1 MKKKRNLGLW
11 KKIGAVL
18 MAVTLLVGMS
28 DGTDLGKGVHAAA
41 NVSIVVCGINGDGN
55 TVSVVANA
63 PTLPASD
70 DNVFYLFEAPTYAS
84 GLTGN
89 YIAAVPMNTTVAFQF
104 DLLKGQA
111 TSRLYSKF
119 TIAVKQGGAWV
130 PVSNTCYITNPDAIA
145 TKTTART
152 VTGSKKGLHIDPTK
166 LTSNELTDLGVKH
179 ATYNIPLSY
188 IIGPTTNGSYPT
200 INYTYNGKTY
210 QFNGLTIAEYDF
222 VFSNL
227 AKRGISVSAIL
238 LNQYTPAAA
247 HLVHPLSKDGFVC
260 SYYAFNVAEPAGVE
274 HIAAIGS
281 FLAQRYNGS
290 NPKIG
295 KVDNWIIGNE
305 VTARTQWNYITNMS
319 LESYVEEYAK
329 AVRLFYT
336 AIKSENATANI
347 YVSIDQQWDRNRGGT
362 DNYDGKDLLNAFNT
376 NIASKGNIDWGV
388 AFHPHP
394 VPLTWAPFW
403 ALPANYAR
411 MGLVSH
417 AETSKFLTMENA
429 EVLTDFMCKPAMIS
443 PTGQVRSIIA
453 SEVGYPSNQG
463 QEYQAAAFTYGYL
476 QAASNQHIDAFI
488 LTNQTD
494 SPIEMAQ
501 GLNYG
506 LSATDGSH
514 KLIYDYYKNIDTPNS
529 GAYTEAARNII
540 GLSDWGQVIHAR

>member
-1 MKKKRNLGLW
+1 MSKKRNGI
-11 KKIGAVL
+11 IGRRIL
-18 MAVTLLVGMS
+18 SILLALVIIVGMS
-28 DGTDLGKGVHAAA
+28 DGMGIGKGVSAAA
-41 NVSIVVCGINGDGN
+41 NVGIVVCGINADG
-55 TVSVVANA
+55 TSVSVVANA
-63 PTLPASD
+63 PALPASD
-70 DNVFYLFEAPTYAS
+70 DGIFYLFEGPTYS
-84 GLTGN
+84 GGLTGN

-104 DLLKGQA
+104 DLLKGQV

-119 TIAVKQGGAWV
+119 TVAVKQGGQWV
-130 PVSNTCYITNPDAIA
+130 AVSNSCYITNPDAIA
-145 TKTTART
+145 TKTTPRT
-152 VTGSKKGLHIDPTK
+152 VTGSKKGLHIDPVK
-166 LTSNELTDLGVKH
+166 LASNELTDLGVKH

-188 IIGPTTNGSYPT
+188 IIGATTNASYPT

-222 VFSNL
+222 VFSTL
-227 AKRGISVSAIL
+227 AKKGISVSAIL
-238 LNQYTPAAA
+238 LNQYTGASA
-247 HLVHPLSKDGFVC
+247 HLVHPLSRDGSVC
-260 SYYAFNVAEPAGVE
+260 PYYAFNTAEPAGTE
-274 HIAAIGS
+274 HLAAIGS

-305 VTARTQWNYITNMS
+305 VTARTQWNYIQTMS

-336 AIKSENATANI
+336 AIKSENATANV

-362 DNYDGKDLLNAFNT
+362 DNYDGKDLLNAFNA

-388 AFHPHP
+388 ACHPHP

-403 ALPANYAR
+403 SLPANYAR
-411 MGLVSH
+411 MGLISH
-417 AETSKFLTMENA
+417 GETTKFLTMENI
-429 EVLTDFMCKPAMIS
+429 EVLTDFMCKPEMIS
-443 PTGQVRSIIA
+443 STGQVRSIIA
-453 SEVGYPSNQG
+453 SEVGYTAAQG

-476 QAASNQHIDAFI
+476 QAAYNQHIDAFI

-501 GLNYG
+501 GLSYG

-514 KLIYDYYKNIDTPNS
+514 KLIYDFYKNIDTPNA
-529 GAYTEAARNII
+529 GTYTEYARNVI
-540 GLSDWGQVIHAR
+540 GLSDWGQVLHAR

>member
-1 MKKKRNLGLW
+1 MKKSKLFKMG
-11 KKIGAVL
+11 KKIISVILTIAVV
-18 MAVTLLVGMS
+18 AGMS
-28 DGTDLGKGVHAAA
+28 NATGIGNGVSAAA
-41 NVSIVVCGINGDGN
+41 NASIVVCGINADGK
-55 TVSVVANA
+55 TATVVANA

-70 DNVFYLFEAPTYAS
+70 DNVFYLFEAPTYAG

-89 YIAAVPMNTTVAFQF
+89 YIASVPINTTVTFQF

-111 TSRLYSKF
+111 TSRLFSKF
-119 TIAVKQGGAWV
+119 TIAVKQGGQWV
-130 PVSNTCYITNPDAIA
+130 PISNTCYLTNPEAIA

-166 LTSNELTDLGVKH
+166 LASNELTDLGVKH

-188 IIGPTTNGSYPT
+188 IIGPTTNASYPT

-227 AKRGISVSAIL
+227 AKRGISASAIL
-238 LNQYTPAAA
+238 LNQYTGAST
-247 HLVHPLSKDGFVC
+247 HLVHPLARDGFVC
-260 SYYAFNVAEPAGVE
+260 SYYAFNTAEPAGVE

-305 VTARTQWNYITNMS
+305 VTARTQWNYIQNMS
-319 LESYVEEYAK
+319 LEAYVEEYAK

-362 DNYDGKDLLNAFNT
+362 DNYDGKDLLNAFNA
-376 NIASKGNIDWGV
+376 NISSKGNIDWGV
-388 AFHPHP
+388 ACHPHP

-411 MGLVSH
+411 MGLISH
-417 AETSKFLTMENA
+417 GETTKFLTMENI
-429 EVLTDFMCKPAMIS
+429 EVLTDFMCKPEMIS
-443 PTGQVRSIIA
+443 STGQVRSIIA
-453 SEVGYPSNQG
+453 SEVGYTSTQG

-476 QAASNQHIDAFI
+476 QAAHNQHIDAFI
-488 LTNQTD
+488 VTNQTD

-501 GLNYG
+501 GLSYG

-514 KLIYDYYKNIDTPNS
+514 KLIYDFYKNIDTPNA
-529 GAYTEAARNII
+529 GAYTESARNII
-540 GLSDWGQVIHAR
+540 GLSDWGQVLHAR